1 MPPSRQTSWSFSGLL
16 KKQNKVAISN
26 LMRSGVVS
34 AAKMSFFS
42 GTFSR
47 HNFSEARFVADFL
60 HLIDAGVSIVKPQ
73 RG

>member
-1 MPPSRQTSWSFSGLL
+1 VIETPYRDVRGTASKITIQRRNSARYCSFASGS
-16 KKQNKVAISN
+16 KVAISN

-47 HNFSEARFVADFL
+47 HNFSETAL
-60 HLIDAGVSIVKPQ
+60 GPPT
-73 RG
+73 